1 MADHEALRRKVAT
14 DVRTFLAAGGRI
26 ERVPVGVS
34 GGDAGRKRRRMNND
48 LGLLSKQTRK
58 RDIP

>member
-1 MADHEALRRKVAT
+1 MADHEALRRRVAA

-34 GGDAGRKRRRMNND
+34 GGDAGRKRMNND